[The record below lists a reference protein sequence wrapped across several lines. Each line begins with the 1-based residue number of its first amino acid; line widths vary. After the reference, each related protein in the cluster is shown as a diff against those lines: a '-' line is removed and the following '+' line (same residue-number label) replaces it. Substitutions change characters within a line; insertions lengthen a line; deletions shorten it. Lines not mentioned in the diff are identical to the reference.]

1 MRSYAPAYP
10 SPTIRWRS
18 EFRAHEQRRFLRFP
32 WAVSTRTLLLLPQP
46 SNWVLSPYAG
56 KPVPK
61 PSLGS
66 GEYQLHHLSIRV
78 SACAIKAQW
87 AFTPY
92 RKRKILGFSR
102 NGLQVPARQP
112 NRPPDTRSMQHIHMR
127 ACVGWYSRSLETSEK
142 HQTVRMGRKR
152 ASGAEYSMKR
162 GMTIWRTTKTLGE

>member
-1 MRSYAPAYP
+1 M
-10 SPTIRWRS
+10 
-18 EFRAHEQRRFLRFP
+18 RFP
-32 WAVSTRTLLLLPQP
+32 WHTAPSNAPTLLLPRP
-46 SNWVLSPYAG
+46 SNGALSPYAG
-56 KPVPK
+56 KPVPE

-66 GEYQLHHLSIRV
+66 GEYQLAPRHLSIRG
-78 SACAIKAQW
+78 SACVLKAQW

-112 NRPPDTRSMQHIHMR
+112 NRPSDTRIMQHIHMR